1 MAGWAVFQKE
11 CLTFLRKDTKIPTME
26 KEIKINLGA
35 CLYLVFFILLGLKLA
50 GLISAPWWV
59 IMTPLILLFIT
70 FAPQTAQLR
79 RMIEFIVA
87 HLEQTDQRRYLRI

>member
-70 FAPQTAQLR
+70 SVLFW
-79 RMIEFIVA
+79 FVA
-87 HLEQTDQRRYLRI
+87 ACLIALANRLLSLKILTKK